1 MKEKENIIDANFK
14 EVKKETSQTKDID
27 TIELTYYTTK
37 QVAEIIEEPDST
49 VRYWSRYF
57 EKHLEFIYS
66 NKNRA
71 YTKQDVNRLLQI
83 RELKR
88 RGMTLSQIEEYFLN
102 NGFQDSNGEVDS
114 KNPLAM
120 EVFMESLTTN
130 MDQKMETFQ
139 KDLTEKVMASMLA
152 MQKMVLA
159 SQEDMQENFKNQ
171 IAITIDEAVTDKM
184 SEFTGDLKTTV
195 DELGD
200 NISVKVENSLKN
212 VSSEF
217 EKIDKVL
224 ESNKE
229 LETKLNDFI
238 ARDETRDREVVDKI
252 KGLLDKKETERVEQ
266 LKAESENKGFF
277 SKLFGK

>member
-1 MKEKENIIDANFK
+1 MDEKENTIDAEFE
-14 EVKKETSQTKDID
+14 EVKSEQKDSAQDKNIN
-27 TIELTYYTTK
+27 IVEPTYYTTK

-71 YTKQDVNRLLQI
+71 YTKQDVNRLLQVSQ
-83 RELKR
+83 LKR
-88 RGMTLSQIEEYFLN
+88 RGMTLKQIEEYFLDD
-102 NGFQDSNGEVDS
+102 GFQDSNGELDL

-120 EVFMESLTTN
+120 EVFMEALTKN
-130 MDQKMETFQ
+130 IDDKMKQFQ
-139 KDLTEKVMASMLA
+139 KQMTANILA
-152 MQKMVLA
+152 MQKMMLA
-159 SQEDMQENFKNQ
+159 SQGDMQEEFKKQ

-184 SEFTGDLKTTV
+184 SEFTGDLKGV
-195 DELGD
+195 VGELGD
-200 NISVKVENSLKN
+200 NVSEKVENSLKN

-238 ARDETRDREVVDKI
+238 ARDEKRDKEVVDKI
-252 KGLLDKKETERVEQ
+252 KTLLDKKETERVEL
-266 LKAESENKGFF
+266 LKVENENKGFF